1 MLKLEV
7 KKLIFKYS
15 VITTVISLLL
25 ADLYVSYSSK
35 YINLILTPLFSIDLN
50 NDGEPDLTQLKKYN
64 LKLLQT
70 YNLPI
75 GLIIYHTFILA
86 LKLLLIL
93 IPFSYISK
101 HTTS

>member
-15 VITTVISLLL
+15 IITSVIGLILSE
-25 ADLYVSYSSK
+25 LYISYSSK
-35 YINLILTPLFSIDLN
+35 YINLILTPLLSIDMN

-64 LKLLQT
+64 LKLLKK

-75 GLIIYHTFILA
+75 GLIIYHTFVLA
-86 LKLLLIL
+86 LKLILLMIL
-93 IPFSYISK
+93 FNYISK
-101 HTTS
+101 YVTS